1 MEGRRHAFHLCAC
14 RTEEHGKAPGTER
27 ELAWLKGA
35 EGETAEGAPW
45 VGIAASRVR
54 EVGVKGNR
62 KGKARP
68 AFSPCYYW
76 YPT

>member
-1 MEGRRHAFHLCAC
+1 MYVDRG
-14 RTEEHGKAPGTER
+14 TWKALGTER
-27 ELAWLKGA
+27 NLLAKEGA
-35 EGETAEGAPW
+35 EGETADGAPW
-45 VGIAASRVR
+45 VGLQLLGMR

-62 KGKARP
+62 KARMEP